1 MDDTGGV
8 NMLELGKPIQAC
20 PACGAVEDVECW
32 PETKDYWE
40 NHEEDPQVRCG
51 KCGVRGPEKPTE
63 DEAIDA
69 WNAMPR
75 HNLFDQ
81 LVAEF
86 NCNTAEGMYYLLK
99 AANEIRGSNNERGRQ
114 EHC

>member
-1 MDDTGGV
+1 
-8 NMLELGKPIQAC
+8 MLDKSLLPC
-20 PACGAVEDVECW
+20 PACGSADTDVECW
-32 PETKDYWE
+32 GETKDYWD
-40 NHEEDPQVRCG
+40 NHEADPQVRCD

-86 NCNTAEGMYYLLK
+86 NSPAEGMYYLLK
-99 AANEIRGSNNERGRQ
+99 AANEIRGNSNESGMQER
-114 EHC
+114 C